1 MHSDYIPER
10 ALMIYAHPD
19 DIEFGVA
26 GTAAKWAKAGAKV
39 HYIVITDGNIGS
51 HDPEMT
57 PEKLATIRRA
67 EQTAA
72 AATVGAT
79 VSYLGY
85 PDGMLQPTLALR
97 RDLVREIRRHRP
109 NVVVTGDPRSFFPRD
124 TYINHPDHRA
134 AATAAVEA
142 CFPAPNSP
150 LVFPELLEE
159 GFEPCDVNYVYI
171 SHPVSGANLWVD
183 ISDVIDLKIEALKQH
198 PSQMRGWDP
207 TDRLKEW
214 SAEIGKRVGFKHAEV
229 FFRITLKEVEDDAA
243 EAEDA

>member
-1 MHSDYIPER
+1 MSSEYIPER

-26 GTAAKWAKAGAKV
+26 GTAAKWAKAGSKV

-51 HDPEMT
+51 HDPDMT
-57 PEKLATIRRA
+57 SEKLAQIRRA

-72 AATVGAT
+72 AEKVGAT

-85 PDGMLQPTLALR
+85 PDGMLQPTLELR
-97 RDLVREIRRHRP
+97 RDLVREIRRHKA
-109 NVVVTGDPRSFFPRD
+109 NAVVAGDPRSIFPRD

-134 AATAAVEA
+134 AALAAVEA

-159 GFEPCDVNYVYI
+159 GFEPCDVNYVYV
-171 SHPVSGANLWVD
+171 SHPVSGANVYVD
-183 ISDVIDLKIEALKQH
+183 ISEVIDLKIEALKLH
-198 PSQMRGWDP
+198 VSQMKGWDP
-207 TDRLKEW
+207 TERIKGW
-214 SAEIGKRVGFKHAEV
+214 SAEIGKKVGFEHAEV
-229 FFRITLKEVEDDAA
+229 FFRVMLKDPNAD
-243 EAEDA
+243 